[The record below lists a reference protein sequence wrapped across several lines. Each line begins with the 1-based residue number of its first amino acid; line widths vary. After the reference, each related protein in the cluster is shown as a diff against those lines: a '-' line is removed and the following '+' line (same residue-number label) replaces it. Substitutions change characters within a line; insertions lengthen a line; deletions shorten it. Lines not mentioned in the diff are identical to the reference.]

1 MLLHALYTSPRN
13 VEVEL
18 LVVAAMWE
26 EGQLAMAPRE
36 EAAQVMAVWVEVA
49 MIWALTATRAMS
61 VALTEVAK

>member
-26 EGQLAMAPRE
+26 EDRSDVAVKE
-36 EAAQVMAVWVEVA
+36 EAVMGAGMQGLAAVEG
-49 MIWALTATRAMS
+49 
-61 VALTEVAK
+61 